1 DEDDVRLH
9 IRAEQAELF
18 HRRLHETPLRFPVV
32 ELDAPLRIADDALSV
47 GDGLHL
53 QMGEMNLRVDGRY
66 ERAGAD
72 TLWSLALR
80 IDTLQA
86 AKALAALPA
95 PAFARLRGMKLEGR
109 FAFGMSADYR
119 SSAPDSLRFSAGAY
133 LKPLRIRSY

>member
-1 DEDDVRLH
+1 
-9 IRAEQAELF
+9 
-18 HRRLHETPLRFPVV
+18 
-32 ELDAPLRIADDALSV
+32 
-47 GDGLHL
+47 
-53 QMGEMNLRVDGRY
+53 
-66 ERAGAD
+66 GAD

-119 SSAPDSLRFSAGAY
+119 SSAPDSLRFSARAY
-133 LKPLRIRSY
+133 LKPLRIRSYGAANFAALNESFLRPPPRDKRPVQVGPPGSPPWGATPAFVPLAIVTAEDGGYFWHGGIDGEA